1 MFGKVK
7 MSLIA
12 ASLLVG
18 QAGTSYAETTAYEL
32 LVFEDTTQGRL
43 ITKGKVDKAMAMMT
57 DAEKQPFQRAN
68 NHCVMMTM
76 AKSFELAIPSCD
88 SAVDSASEARIRA
101 RVGTLASEAAAE
113 REALA
118 LSNRGVAKALSGDS
132 LGAKND
138 FSLAMRRNE
147 TFNAFQANLQ
157 LLETKMSMSAPIAQS
172 GE

>member
-1 MFGKVK
+1 
-7 MSLIA
+7 
-12 ASLLVG
+12 
-18 QAGTSYAETTAYEL
+18 
-32 LVFEDTTQGRL
+32 
-43 ITKGKVDKAMAMMT
+43 
-57 DAEKQPFQRAN
+57 
-68 NHCVMMTM
+68 MMTM

-88 SAVDSASEARIRA
+88 TAVDSASEARIRA

-132 LGAKND
+132 LGAKSD
-138 FSLAMRRNE
+138 FNLAMRRNE
-147 TFNAFQANLQ
+147 TFDAFQANLQ